1 MQKSVPQNRTVSSYL
16 CIRIKKQK
24 NMEATIPYLLERLTK
39 WAIQIIWTLICGI
52 AGLFIQIIRDI
63 IRKLFMW
70 TRISISVIVELIAML
85 ISYLHNCI
93 IRKPFQVNL
102 NNVSSTNLFSCILL
116 TIMWLKEL

>member
-1 MQKSVPQNRTVSSYL
+1 MSRKTGQFSPIFASET
-16 CIRIKKQK
+16 KKQK

-52 AGLFIQIIRDI
+52 AVFFIQIIRDI

-102 NNVSSTNLFSCILL
+102 NIN
-116 TIMWLKEL
+116 

>member
-1 MQKSVPQNRTVSSYL
+1 
-16 CIRIKKQK
+16 
-24 NMEATIPYLLERLTK
+24 MEATIPYLLERLTK

-52 AGLFIQIIRDI
+52 AGFFIQIIRDI

>member
-1 MQKSVPQNRTVSSYL
+1 MSRKTGQFPLIFASET
-16 CIRIKKQK
+16 KKQK

-39 WAIQIIWTLICGI
+39 WAIQIIWTIICGI

-102 NNVSSTNLFSCILL
+102 NIN
-116 TIMWLKEL
+116 

>member
-1 MQKSVPQNRTVSSYL
+1 MSRKTGQFSLIFASET
-16 CIRIKKQK
+16 KKQK

-52 AGLFIQIIRDI
+52 AVFFIQIIRDI

-102 NNVSSTNLFSCILL
+102 NIN
-116 TIMWLKEL
+116 